1 MKNNKLTFAQ
11 MLSQFEPDP
20 MSYGEVRHIISKMIT
35 ERTGK
40 TKKDKTYQIK
50 HKGRLGNESFS
61 FLYV

>member
-1 MKNNKLTFAQ
+1 

>member
-1 MKNNKLTFAQ
+1 MKSNKLTFKEI
-11 MLSQFEPDP
+11 LDNFEPDP

-40 TKKDKTYQIK
+40 TKKDKSYQIK

-61 FLYV
+61 FSYV